1 MILRA
6 MLSKRLVE
14 TLQSDESL
22 NLQVFPIEPL

>member
-14 TLQSDESL
+14 AIVSAERLDL
-22 NLQVFPIEPL
+22 LVFPVEPV